1 MNSPELILTAFL
13 EPSRLASLLV
23 WRLDRSGLALA
34 CASRS
39 GFDPGAHIESLLLDP
54 SPEAAHPGR
63 EAIERLAIQAL
74 REPSDIS
81 LGPLGREPLES
92 GSSMMR
98 RQSSLGFSGE
108 EPMDAQMGF
117 IDLLVHNP
125 NHKASAERAL
135 ACRQKIPQAI
145 ERMRLGFERLS
156 GANCRYLGA
165 IEPDAWDDYRE
176 RARLIQALIERD
188 AIGAALPEGEA
199 RADSRRL

>member
-1 MNSPELILTAFL
+1 MKPPELILTAFL

-23 WRLDRSGLALA
+23 WRLDRAGLALA

-63 EAIERLAIQAL
+63 EAIERLAIEAL
-74 REPSDIS
+74 REPSDIQ
-81 LGPLGREPLES
+81 LGPLGREPIES

-98 RQSSLGFSGE
+98 RQSSLGFSGD

-117 IDLLVHNP
+117 VDLLIHNP
-125 NHKASAERAL
+125 NHKANAERAL

-145 ERMRLGFERLS
+145 ERLAIGFERLS
-156 GANCRYLGA
+156 GASCRYLGS

-176 RARLIQALIERD
+176 RARLIQALLERD
-188 AIGAALPEGEA
+188 AIGESVPEA
-199 RADSRRL
+199 RSSESRRL